1 MLPRPGDKR
10 SRTWARGRR
19 EENKRSKQG
28 TGDGGPPGGAPS
40 RPAGDPWGTPGQT
53 RKARPDARA
62 GQGDTRQGTEVS
74 NGRGAQSQKLGGERD
89 GCKMGPSASLPQAS
103 TNSGFQEWE
112 DGGGRWA
119 KRAPSSGHSVQ
130 VLGRTVFWGRGRKND
145 LEPSLGC
152 CLLQYASQNKLPQ
165 DFIHHQKRQP
175 QKHSWP
181 ALVSHQL
188 SHLPVCWGPSGL
200 GLGGRPRSRLIALAN
215 AAVWCGGRSRAE
227 R

>member
-1 MLPRPGDKR
+1 
-10 SRTWARGRR
+10 
-19 EENKRSKQG
+19 
-28 TGDGGPPGGAPS
+28 
-40 RPAGDPWGTPGQT
+40 
-53 RKARPDARA
+53 
-62 GQGDTRQGTEVS
+62 
-74 NGRGAQSQKLGGERD
+74 
-89 GCKMGPSASLPQAS
+89 MGPSASLPQVS

-175 QKHSWP
+175 
-181 ALVSHQL
+181 
-188 SHLPVCWGPSGL
+188 
-200 GLGGRPRSRLIALAN
+200 
-215 AAVWCGGRSRAE
+215 
-227 R
+227 